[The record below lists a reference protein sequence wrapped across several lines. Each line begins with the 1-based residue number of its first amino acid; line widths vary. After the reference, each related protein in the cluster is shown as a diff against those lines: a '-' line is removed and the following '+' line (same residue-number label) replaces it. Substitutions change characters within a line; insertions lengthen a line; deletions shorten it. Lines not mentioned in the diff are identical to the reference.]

1 MCQHF
6 HFVIQRTCTYLGS
19 FFFRILHQIIES
31 IMCNDLLT
39 PIKLVMNCRRRLRLR
54 KSRHRS
60 MYRDIVFLAFVACGK
75 ENIDN
80 GKDILVDKMYLGQIL
95 KYFKQNYNHLC
106 LLFFFLQMLSIVNTD
121 KHSTNFH
128 TWKSS
133 ERRETTDLA
142 KPESF
147 GVEKCSGN

>member
-1 MCQHF
+1 MLQFKLNRIVQVFWLCFKLFTLLKLNLNNYMYRYKVCQHF

-95 KYFKQNYNHLC
+95 IF
-106 LLFFFLQMLSIVNTD
+106 
-121 KHSTNFH
+121 
-128 TWKSS
+128 
-133 ERRETTDLA
+133 
-142 KPESF
+142 
-147 GVEKCSGN
+147 